1 MRSSTVLARHP
12 LRSLLALVAACTGLA
27 TPQGSSAGPWE
38 ARSAQG
44 LKVRI
49 VQDSFRT
56 RDGYLLT
63 RSYPDGGV
71 DAGFGDQGATMFSL
85 GPDNEGPSALRLDP
99 LGRAWVAG
107 ASAGSGDSLSAVVLR
122 FLASGVA
129 DASYA
134 ERGRSTSAPA
144 GRRARALDLAPQA
157 DGSTYVAGQ
166 VLDAQGAERVGW
178 WRLAPDG
185 RVDTRFALGGLW
197 VDEQAGSTEVRALGT
212 GGDGSVALGLVRGQG
227 VTAQAEIW
235 VLAPGSGSP
244 QRATVAAAT
253 DSTGVV
259 WSAGQWRWASDG
271 LSRAAADPALRPLA
285 PGPDPSVVSP
295 GPAAAGAAPSR
306 ADSPAAGAVASA
318 ATAAGQ
324 PADASRSAAGGGLGW
339 WWGLGLLAWVV
350 AGLVWRLWHQQIR
363 NQT

>member
-1 MRSSTVLARHP
+1 M
-12 LRSLLALVAACTGLA
+12 AACAGLV

-38 ARSAQG
+38 ARNAQG
-44 LKVRI
+44 LTVRI

-71 DAGFGDQGATMFSL
+71 DAGFGDQGATTFSL
-85 GPDNEGPSALRLDP
+85 GPDNEGPAALRLDP
-99 LGRAWVAG
+99 LGRVWVAG
-107 ASAGSGDSLSAVVLR
+107 ASAGSSDSLSAVVLR

-129 DASYA
+129 DLSYA

-144 GRRARALDLAPQA
+144 WRRARALDLAPQA
-157 DGSTYVAGQ
+157 DGSTYVAGL

-227 VTAQAEIW
+227 PAAQAEIW
-235 VLAPGSGSP
+235 VLPPGSGSP
-244 QRATVAAAT
+244 QRAMVVAAT

-271 LSRAAADPALRPLA
+271 LSRAATDPAMRPPA
-285 PGPDPSVVSP
+285 PGPNTSAVSN
-295 GPAAAGAAPSR
+295 GPAAVGAATSG
-306 ADSPAAGAVASA
+306 AGSPAAGVVPSA
-318 ATAAGQ
+318 ATAAGL
-324 PADASRSAAGGGLGW
+324 PVDAPQTGVGRHGQGW
-339 WWGLGLLAWVV
+339 WWGLGLLALVV
-350 AGLVWRLWHQQIR
+350 AALAWRFWRQRIR
-363 NQT
+363 NQR